1 LQEPLEPDIIEE
13 DTEET
18 ILAMIPLMS
27 GSSRKARYLSWRATG
42 FSVREAGK
50 LADVP
55 QRTIVH
61 WRANDPEFAKFES
74 TGLRELQRNLS
85 TEVMRMEFLRNMRLA
100 LSRDSQILMKAATEF
115 EELSPTEY
123 DYLKRIRPLYNP
135 SELLALERAMIPEIE
150 GGRAVAKASV
160 TIVLNGET
168 LESEQAKRAAVRQLL
183 EKFQVNGQTVELI
196 ETGNGNSG
204 TD

>member
-1 LQEPLEPDIIEE
+1 
-13 DTEET
+13 
-18 ILAMIPLMS
+18 
-27 GSSRKARYLSWRATG
+27 
-42 FSVREAGK
+42 
-50 LADVP
+50 
-55 QRTIVH
+55 
-61 WRANDPEFAKFES
+61 
-74 TGLRELQRNLS
+74 
-85 TEVMRMEFLRNMRLA
+85 MEFLRNMRLA